1 MIKIITLYGTSC
13 DNAAMTNATT
23 PMSRATLAHT
33 RIEDFQALLIGNLFV
48 ALSVMLFRHAG
59 LLTGGTAGLAFIG
72 SYLSGQPFG
81 RVFFVLNIPFDLFA
95 FRAMGKEFTLKTFC
109 AVALLSLYT
118 ELLPRWIELGPL
130 NPWFASVL
138 AGLLAGTGI
147 LMLARHKASLGG
159 VGVLALYLQ
168 ETRGWRAGKLQM
180 AADVSILLSAFLFMA
195 PLQVA
200 MSIVGAIAL
209 NLVIAVNHR
218 PGRYVGT

>member
-1 MIKIITLYGTSC
+1 MH
-13 DNAAMTNATT
+13 NATP
-23 PMSRATLAHT
+23 PMTRATLAHS
-33 RIEDFQALLIGNLFV
+33 RIEDIQALLIGNLFV

-81 RVFFVLNIPFDLFA
+81 RVFFVLNIPFYLFA

-138 AGLLAGTGI
+138 AGTGI

-180 AADVSILLSAFLFMA
+180 AADIAILLSAFLLLD
-195 PLQVA
+195 PLRIA
-200 MSIVGAIAL
+200 MSVVGAIAL
-209 NLVIAVNHR
+209 NLVLAVNHR